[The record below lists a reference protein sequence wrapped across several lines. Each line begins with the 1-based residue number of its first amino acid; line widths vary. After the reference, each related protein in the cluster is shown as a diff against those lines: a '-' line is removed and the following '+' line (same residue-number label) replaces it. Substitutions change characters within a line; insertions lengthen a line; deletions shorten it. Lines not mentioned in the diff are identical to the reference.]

1 VAEQQGSKQST
12 QGNQPALDTDSDWLN
27 DFGGGFESPIDDL
40 EAAASQTELRA
51 VSNQTPPPAVVPA
64 APPSAPAA
72 PAAAA
77 RPVSAPSASPS
88 PAPVLSGTA
97 APAAASKAASGEHRP
112 LAAAASAAPTSPAN
126 NEQRERE
133 AFNRDAQRLAT
144 ARDWA
149 ALANLLRSAID
160 NASWTRPTEVR
171 TTLLADSARMF
182 RDRLNDVASA
192 ELQFR
197 KLRDLVPNH
206 PEALD
211 FLTARYRER
220 GDYRGLYELRAGAV
234 EATWDPQQRLEW
246 TREAA
251 TIAAD
256 QLHSSDLVIDAW
268 ERLFRLGD
276 AEDVAAGALSEAY
289 RQARRW
295 DRLADFL
302 SRRASTQSGTAQ
314 IVLLR
319 ELAEVYLSGL
329 GQPDRAAEVLA
340 MILATRP
347 HDPIAN
353 LTLARVHAAR
363 KDWEALSQLATR
375 SLDGCDVATQ
385 LDVRRVIAESLRQAG
400 ELKRAAVVYHLILE
414 ASPQEAE
421 AWKGTEEYL
430 VAYNKLEALVA
441 FLARRAEVASSEEE
455 RAGLLG
461 RAASIAAQQLDNPR
475 MAINLQERRANL
487 TCSRAEALGA
497 LVTLYD
503 AIGEEGQEGL
513 RSALERQLAL
523 TANPQTRIEL
533 LRRLGAHSM
542 HRLHDDESAEQCWQ
556 QLLSAVPDDR
566 EVREELAALYRK
578 RGDFVAVD
586 RALNAQAWRSSGKA
600 ELLGIWRAA
609 AQNMQEN
616 IGDSKRAVAAWQRVL
631 DLAPGDATALA
642 ALIPHYRAQGRT
654 RDLIAALEA
663 ELRIAE
669 TLDQRV
675 ASCMEIARLWE
686 TEGDRAAAVAALERV
701 LRWSPSCAPALQ
713 ALARLRVDE
722 PSVLLGATDV
732 ALATL
737 GEEAPRAL
745 RSAELQL
752 VPADDAQ
759 GRFFALRRLLQALG
773 PDSGLRSQLTRTAAE
788 ANAFSEL
795 AALITDLAAAATDA
809 DSRAGYL
816 HELAAIYE
824 DKLQDPLRAF
834 VTLNVARQAPLSRDL
849 GEIQPLLRLAEATG
863 RIEDA
868 LALLEVATVAS
879 APLELRRAAIQKR
892 LSLCETRLGNPERA
906 FHEAV
911 RLVRLNPHDAVALA
925 EVRRLAAA
933 AKLWRSLD
941 ALYAELWDRAETV
954 AERIAIVRA
963 RHALAAGELESPL
976 AALDHLLV
984 LYRLDPTQP
993 GLEDQLLAAA
1003 ESQGAWRRVL
1013 PIVESKVRAAAN
1025 GSSDAARAAA
1035 DLARVAQLYE
1045 DRCQDRARAFDL
1057 YAEAVVLAEQ
1067 PLPEVESRLLALSDP
1082 SLLPVLANVLRTVA
1096 ARTQDTQRAHDL
1108 LVRIAALY
1116 ESLGQAELARDIHQ
1130 RIVQIAP
1137 KSIPSLRVLIA
1148 YRRKHELHREL
1159 RDGLQQ
1165 LAAALVDA
1173 PQAERIEL
1181 QLEIAALSQEK
1192 LGDAET
1198 ALSTYAQILDVDPQN
1213 TAALDGIRA
1222 LTAGSIPPALEL
1234 RRLRIELSRAS
1245 GPQRVEML
1253 LACARLQRDSL
1264 DDPEGALQTL
1274 RALLAETGPMGP
1286 GYEPLAQALRARGAW
1301 AELTELI
1308 ESRASAAEA
1317 GEAQAEILSQ
1327 AIALAEEHVKAVPA
1341 AQCERLYRAL
1351 LLLHPEDDE
1360 LRWRLLRLLRDGGR
1374 YQELADELAG
1384 LAAPTRHA
1392 YADAQSLRF
1401 FENELTR
1408 LLDLRL
1414 GRTANAEAR
1423 LTTRSERT
1431 PQDPEPLLWLA
1442 SIKLRKGERAA
1453 YMSLRER
1460 HAKLLP
1466 PALGALVLCHLAEL
1480 CDDQGGTPEQ
1490 VLAYYRTAR
1499 TLDLDCKP
1507 AAEGMKA
1514 LGRRIKTWRQAAAL
1528 LPDPDERELSPA
1540 ARSNRLRQKGVTA
1553 VDAKGAVSFL
1563 ERAIT
1568 MTPDDYAA
1576 WDALADAYAKA
1587 GDLLRAVYARR
1598 EALAAFGRVT
1608 PPGPDTVSS
1617 HAARIEEVA
1626 STLRQAGDEAE
1637 ADRLFV
1643 RAHALDPTLPRAA
1656 LAVAESRLSA
1666 GQVQVAYELY
1676 EHVLSGGVALSPSDR
1691 LRATYQHGLLA
1702 AQQGR
1707 RDQAITDLR
1716 AGLQIDPL
1724 HPGLLQAL
1732 ADVLADTNRPA
1743 SAVQHYEQAL
1753 LVAAQAEQR
1762 GRLYAR
1768 LARMWDGRLHEADE
1782 AGVCYDLAVRAG
1794 VSDADVMRSALSYYQ
1809 RSGQSERAA
1818 AIIDELLQRTTAPEE
1833 LAALWTQRAQL
1844 ALEND
1849 EAKAM
1854 EAFDMALSYDPA
1866 YTPAVDGLLTV
1877 LERRGEW
1884 QQVVDIL
1891 EARADGSPAP
1901 ERARAL
1907 RHLAR
1912 VSLHQLSDRDRAASY
1927 LRTVIALSP
1936 EREDYQQLLELL
1948 PDSPENQLERQELT
1962 VALIAQGEPA
1972 MPMLLDLGQRMAA
1985 AGRRRYAWAILSPL
1999 VTAVYSDAGLKATV
2013 MALRKEFEKPD
2024 LPSLVTRETHR
2035 RVLPAPLS
2043 AALLDVLEAVDLR
2056 VAAPHRTAESLGHAR
2071 ATRLDQKTG
2080 MGKTFLAVA
2089 ERLGLEHAHLT
2100 RIDELPEPYR
2110 LMSDDH
2116 LHVVVRSE
2124 LLVSMSP
2131 GEIPALFALALE
2143 QGRPGLRLFTQGSQ
2157 EDRQRWTAALLTAA
2171 GILSA
2176 DGEDPLV
2183 AQVAQAIGPEGR
2195 RVLQESGL
2203 SSDIETSTQ
2212 RLIEAAA
2219 ETARRV
2225 SFLVSGELRMAAR
2238 LLTRIDESLPKP
2250 PSAGK
2255 LEDLS
2260 DYFSSAPAL
2269 RSRVAFVLSPTC
2281 AAQFE

>member
-1 VAEQQGSKQST
+1 MAEQQGSKQST
-12 QGNQPALDTDSDWLN
+12 QANQPAIDTDSDWLN
-27 DFGGGFESPIDDL
+27 DFGGGFENPLDDL
-40 EAAASQTELRA
+40 EAAAGQ
-51 VSNQTPPPAVVPA
+51 PAQSSIPNPTAQAANVPA
-64 APPSAPAA
+64 TSPATTPAA

-77 RPVSAPSASPS
+77 
-88 PAPVLSGTA
+88 
-97 APAAASKAASGEHRP
+97 AASSRPPSTPATPTPGATAGKAASGEQRP
-112 LAAAASAAPTSPAN
+112 VAAAQSAAPVTQAN

-133 AFNRDAQRLAT
+133 AFNRDAQRLAN
-144 ARDWA
+144 ARDWH
-149 ALANLLRSAID
+149 ALATLLRNAID
-160 NASWTRPTEVR
+160 NASWTKPTEVR
-171 TTLLADSARMF
+171 TTLLADSARMY
-182 RDRLNDVASA
+182 RDRLNDIASA

-211 FLTARYRER
+211 FLTQRYRER
-220 GDYRGLYELRAGAV
+220 GDFRALYDLRAGAI

-251 TIAAD
+251 AIAAD

-276 AEDVAAGALSEAY
+276 AEDVAASALSEVY

-329 GQPDRAAEVLA
+329 SQPERAAEVLA
-340 MILATRP
+340 MVLATRP

-363 KDWEALSQLATR
+363 KDWEGLSQLATR
-375 SLDGCDVATQ
+375 SLDGCDAATQ
-385 LDVRRVIAESLRQAG
+385 LDVRRVIAEALRSAG

-414 ASPQEAE
+414 VSPHEAD

-441 FLARRAEVASSEEE
+441 FLARRAELASTEEE

-461 RAASIAAQQLDNPR
+461 RAAQIAAQQLDNPR

-487 TCSRAEALGA
+487 ACSRAEALNA

-542 HRLHDDESAEQCWQ
+542 HRLHDDESAETCWQ

-578 RGDFVAVD
+578 RGDFAAVD
-586 RALNAQAWRSSGKA
+586 RALNAQAWRTRSNA
-600 ELLGIWRAA
+600 ELLAIWRAA

-616 IGDSKRAVAAWQRVL
+616 IGDSRRSVAAWQRVL
-631 DLAPGDATALA
+631 DLAPGDATALS
-642 ALIPHYRAQGRT
+642 ALIPHYRTQGRT

-663 ELRIAE
+663 ELRIAT
-669 TLDQRV
+669 TLEQRV

-686 TEGDRAAAVAALERV
+686 SEGDRAAAIASLERV
-701 LRWSPSCAPALQ
+701 LRWSPACTPALQ
-713 ALARLRVDE
+713 ALARLRIDE

-752 VPADDAQ
+752 VPAEDTL

-773 PDSGLRSQLTRTAAE
+773 PDSGLRSQLFRAA
-788 ANAFSEL
+788 ADASAFGEL
-795 AALITDLAAAATDA
+795 AALITDLAAAAPDTE
-809 DSRAGYL
+809 SRSGFL
-816 HELAAIYE
+816 HELAAIFE
-824 DKLQDPLRAF
+824 EKLQDPLRAF
-834 VTLNVARQAPLSRDL
+834 VTLHVARQSTLSGRDL
-849 GEIQPLLRLAEATG
+849 SEIQPLLRLAETTG

-879 APLELRRAAIQKR
+879 APIELRRAAIAKR
-892 LSLCETRLGNPERA
+892 LSLCETRLGSAERA

-941 ALYAELWDRAETV
+941 ALYAELWDRAETLG
-954 AERIAIVRA
+954 ERIAIARA
-963 RHALAAGELESPL
+963 RHALAAGELANPL

-984 LYRLDPTQP
+984 LYRLDPSQA

-1003 ESQGAWRRVL
+1003 EAQGVWRRVL
-1013 PIVESKVRAAAN
+1013 PIIEAKVRAAA
-1025 GSSDAARAAA
+1025 SSGNDPNQAAA
-1035 DLARVAQLYE
+1035 DLSRVAQLYE
-1045 DRCQDRARAFDL
+1045 ERCQDRTRAFDL
-1057 YAEAVVLAEQ
+1057 YAEALVLSEQ
-1067 PLPEVESRLLALSDP
+1067 PLPAAETRLQALADAA
-1082 SLLPVLANVLRTVA
+1082 LLPVLGNVLRTVA
-1096 ARTQDTQRAHDL
+1096 ARTQDQERAHDL
-1108 LVRIAALY
+1108 LVRIAAMY
-1116 ESLGQAELARDIHQ
+1116 ESIGQLDLARDVHQ
-1130 RIVQIAP
+1130 RIVQISP
-1137 KSIPSLRVLIA
+1137 KSIPSLRVLIS
-1148 YRRKHELHREL
+1148 YRRERELHREL

-1165 LAAALVDA
+1165 LTAALVDTS
-1173 PQAERIEL
+1173 QAERIAI

-1213 TAALDGIRA
+1213 AAALDGIRA
-1222 LTAGSIPPALEL
+1222 LTAGTIPPALEL
-1234 RRLRIELSRAS
+1234 RRLRIELARAS
-1245 GPQRVEML
+1245 GQQRIDML
-1253 LACARLQRDSL
+1253 LSCARLQRDDL
-1264 DDPEGALQTL
+1264 DDPEGAMQTL
-1274 RALLAETGPMGP
+1274 RVLLGETGPTGP
-1286 GYEPLAQALRARGAW
+1286 GYEPLSLALRTRGAW
-1301 AELTELI
+1301 AELAELI
-1308 ESRASAAEA
+1308 ESRANAAEL
-1317 GEAQAEILSQ
+1317 GEAQAEILGQ
-1327 AIALAEEHVKAVPA
+1327 AIALAEEHTAAVPA
-1341 AQCERLYRAL
+1341 AQRERLYRAL
-1351 LLLHPEDDE
+1351 LLLRPEDDE

-1392 YADAQSLRF
+1392 FADAQSLRF

-1414 GRTANAEAR
+1414 GRSAHAEAR
-1423 LTTRSERT
+1423 LTTRAERS

-1442 SIKLRKGERAA
+1442 SIRLRKGERAA

-1466 PALGALVLCHLAEL
+1466 PALGALSLCHLAEL

-1540 ARSNRLRQKGVTA
+1540 ARSARLRQKGLTA
-1553 VDAKGAVSFL
+1553 LDPKQAVSWL
-1563 ERAIT
+1563 ERAII
-1568 MTPDDYAA
+1568 MTPDDFTA
-1576 WDALADAYAKA
+1576 WDALAEACIKA
-1587 GDLLRAVYARR
+1587 GDLSRAVYARR

-1626 STLRQAGDEAE
+1626 STLRHAGDEAE
-1637 ADRLFV
+1637 AERLFV
-1643 RAHALDPTLPRAA
+1643 RAHALDPSLPRAA
-1656 LAVAESRLSA
+1656 LAVAESRLTA
-1666 GQVQVAYELY
+1666 GHIQVAYELY
-1676 EHVLSGGVALSPSDR
+1676 EHVLHGGIALSPADR

-1732 ADVLADTNRPA
+1732 ADVLADTDRPA

-1818 AIIDELLQRTTAPEE
+1818 AIIDELLQRTTAAEE

-1844 ALEND
+1844 ALDVD
-1849 EAKAM
+1849 EGKAM

-1901 ERARAL
+1901 ERTRAL

-1912 VSLHQLSDRDRAASY
+1912 VSRNQLGDRERAASY
-1927 LRTVIALSP
+1927 LRTVIMLSP
-1936 EREDYQQLLELL
+1936 EREDYQQLMELL
-1948 PDSPENQLERQELT
+1948 PDTPENQLERQELT
-1962 VALIAQGEPA
+1962 AALIALGEPA
-1972 MPMLLDLGQRMAA
+1972 MPMLLELGQRMAA

-1999 VTAVYSDAGLKATV
+1999 VTAVYSDATLKATV

-2024 LPSLVTRETHR
+2024 LPSLVSRETHR

-2043 AALLDVLEAVDLR
+2043 PALLDVLETIDR
-2056 VAAPHRTAESLGHAR
+2056 QIAAAYRSPESLGHAR

-2080 MGKTFLAVA
+2080 MGKVFLAIA

-2100 RIDELPEPYR
+2100 RIDELAEPFR
-2110 LMSDDH
+2110 LMNDDH
-2116 LHVVVRSE
+2116 LHVLVRSE

-2143 QGRPGLRLFTQGSQ
+2143 QGRPGLRLFSQGSQ
-2157 EDRQRWTAALLTAA
+2157 EERQRWTAALLAAA
-2171 GILSA
+2171 GVLNS
-2176 DGEDPLV
+2176 DDPLA
-2183 AQVAQAIGPEGR
+2183 AQVSEAIGPEGR
-2195 RVLQESGL
+2195 RALQESGL
-2203 SSDIETSTQ
+2203 SSDLETATQ
-2212 RLIEAAA
+2212 RLSEAAA

-2225 SFLVSGELRMAAR
+2225 SFLVGGELRMAAR
-2238 LLTRIDESLPKP
+2238 LLSRIDESLPKP

-2260 DYFSSAPAL
+2260 EYFSSVPAL

>member
-1 VAEQQGSKQST
+1 MAEQQGSKQST
-12 QGNQPALDTDSDWLN
+12 QASEPAIDTDSDWLN
-27 DFGGGFESPIDDL
+27 DFGGGFDSPIDEL
-40 EAAASQTELRA
+40 EAAASPSAEGSTPSPTEPVQSA
-51 VSNQTPPPAVVPA
+51 PAEVPVAPAPPPASSRPVS
-64 APPSAPAA
+64 PSAAPAA
-72 PAAAA
+72 PVASAAKSGEQ
-77 RPVSAPSASPS
+77 RPVGVSVSAPPPS
-88 PAPVLSGTA
+88 TA
-97 APAAASKAASGEHRP
+97 QA
-112 LAAAASAAPTSPAN
+112 
-126 NEQRERE
+126 EQRERE
-133 AFNRDAQRLAT
+133 AFNRDAQRLAN
-144 ARDWA
+144 ARDWN
-149 ALANLLRSAID
+149 ALANLLRNAID
-160 NASWTRPTEVR
+160 LASWTKPTEVR
-171 TTLLADSARMF
+171 STLLADCARMF
-182 RDRLNDVASA
+182 RDRLNDIASA
-192 ELQFR
+192 EIQFR

-211 FLTARYRER
+211 FLTQRYRER
-220 GDYRGLYELRAGAV
+220 GDYRALYDLRAGAV

-251 TIAAD
+251 AIAAD
-256 QLHSSDLVIDAW
+256 HLRSADLVIDAW

-276 AEDVAAGALSEAY
+276 AEEVAASALSEAY
-289 RQARRW
+289 RSARRW

-314 IVLLR
+314 TVLLR

-329 GQPDRAAEVLA
+329 GQPDRAAEVLG

-353 LTLARVHAAR
+353 LALARVNAAR

-375 SLDGCDVATQ
+375 NLDGCDAATQ
-385 LDVRRVIAESLRQAG
+385 LDVRRVIAEALRSGG

-414 ASPQEAE
+414 ASPHDTD

-441 FLARRAEVASSEEE
+441 FLARRAEVANTEEE
-455 RAGLLG
+455 RASLLG
-461 RAASIAAQQLDNPR
+461 RAAQIAAQQLENPR
-475 MAINLQERRANL
+475 MAINLQERRTNL
-487 TCSRAEALGA
+487 PCSRAEALNA

-542 HRLHDDESAEQCWQ
+542 HRLHDDAKAEDCWQ
-556 QLLSAVPDDR
+556 QLLSVVPDDR
-566 EVREELAALYRK
+566 EVRDELVALYRK
-578 RGDFVAVD
+578 RGDFSAVD
-586 RALNAQAWRSSGKA
+586 RALNAQAWRTTGPS

-616 IGDSKRAVAAWQRVL
+616 IGDSRRAVAAWQRVL
-631 DLAPGDATALA
+631 DLSTDDAAALS
-642 ALIPHYRAQGRT
+642 ALIPHYRSQNRT

-663 ELRIAE
+663 ELRIASSLE
-669 TLDQRV
+669 QRV

-686 TEGDRAAAVAALERV
+686 SEGDRAAAIAALERV
-701 LRWSPSCAPALQ
+701 LRWSPACGPALH

-732 ALATL
+732 ALAAL
-737 GEEAPRAL
+737 GDDAPRAL

-752 VPADDAQ
+752 VPADDTL
-759 GRFFALRRLLQALG
+759 GRFFAVRRLLQSLG
-773 PDSGLRSQLTRTAAE
+773 PDSGLRSQLFRAASD
-788 ANAFSEL
+788 ANAFAEL
-795 AALITDLAAAATDA
+795 AALITDLAAAAPDTET
-809 DSRAGYL
+809 RTGYL
-816 HELAAIYE
+816 QELATIYE
-824 DKLQDPLRAF
+824 EKLQDPLRAF
-834 VTLNVARQAPLSRDL
+834 VTLSAARQATLSGHDL
-849 GEIQPLLRLAEATG
+849 SEIQPLLRLAETTG

-868 LALLEVATVAS
+868 LALLEVGTVAS
-879 APLELRRAAIQKR
+879 APIELRRAAIQKR
-892 LSLCETRLGNPERA
+892 LSLCETRLGSAERA

-925 EVRRLAAA
+925 EVRRLAAT

-963 RHALAAGELESPL
+963 RHELAAGELANPL

-984 LYRLDPTQP
+984 LYRLDPEQA

-1003 ESQGAWRRVL
+1003 AAQGVWRRVL
-1013 PIVESKVRAAAN
+1013 PIVEAKVRAAAST
-1025 GSSDAARAAA
+1025 GSDANQAAG

-1045 DRCQDRARAFDL
+1045 ERCHDRTRAFDL
-1057 YAEAVVLAEQ
+1057 YAEALVLSQ
-1067 PLPEVESRLLALSDP
+1067 NPLPDVEARLQALADP
-1082 SLLPVLANVLRTVA
+1082 ALLPVLANVLRTVA
-1096 ARTQDTQRAHDL
+1096 AHTQETQRAHDL
-1108 LVRIAALY
+1108 LVRIAAMY
-1116 ESLGQAELARDIHQ
+1116 ESIGQHDLARDIHQ
-1130 RIVQIAP
+1130 RIVQLSP
-1137 KSIPSLRVLIA
+1137 NSIPSLRVLIA
-1148 YRRKHELHREL
+1148 YRRDRQLHREL

-1165 LAAALVDA
+1165 LAVAWVDA
-1173 PQAERIEL
+1173 SQDDRIAI
-1181 QLEIAALSQEK
+1181 QLEIAALSHEK

-1198 ALSTYAQILDVDPQN
+1198 ALTTYAQILDVDPQN
-1213 TAALDGIRA
+1213 AAALDGIRA

-1234 RRLRIELSRAS
+1234 RRLRIELARAS
-1245 GPQRVEML
+1245 GPQRIEML

-1264 DDPEGALQTL
+1264 DAPEGALQTL
-1274 RALLAETGPMGP
+1274 RALVTETGPNGP
-1286 GYEPLAQALRARGAW
+1286 GYEPLSQALQSRGAW
-1301 AELTELI
+1301 AELVELI
-1308 ESRASAAEA
+1308 ESRANTAESN
-1317 GEAQAEILSQ
+1317 EVQAEILGQ
-1327 AIALAEEHVKAVPA
+1327 AIALAEEHRTAVPA
-1341 AQCERLYRAL
+1341 AQRERLYRAL
-1351 LLLHPEDDE
+1351 LLLHSENDE

-1392 YADAQSLRF
+1392 LSDMQSLRF

-1408 LLDLRL
+1408 ILDLRL
-1414 GRTANAEAR
+1414 NRSAHAEAR
-1423 LTTRSERT
+1423 LTTRAERA

-1453 YMSLRER
+1453 YLSLRER

-1466 PALGALVLCHLAEL
+1466 PGLGALVLCHLAEL
-1480 CDDQGGTPEQ
+1480 CDDQGGTAEQ

-1499 TLDLDCKP
+1499 TLDIDCKP

-1528 LPDPDERELSPA
+1528 LPDADERELSPS
-1540 ARSNRLRQKGVTA
+1540 ARSARLYQKGTAATDPRQAVTW
-1553 VDAKGAVSFL
+1553 L
-1563 ERAIT
+1563 ERAVA
-1568 MTPDDYAA
+1568 MTPDDYAV
-1576 WDALADAYAKA
+1576 WDALADAYARG
-1587 GDLLRAVYARR
+1587 GDLSRAVYARR

-1608 PPGPDTVSS
+1608 PPGPDAVST

-1626 STLRQAGDEAE
+1626 STLRKAGEEAE
-1637 ADRLFV
+1637 AERLFV

-1656 LAVAESRLSA
+1656 LAVAESRLA
-1666 GQVQVAYELY
+1666 TGQLQIAYDLY
-1676 EHVLSGGVALSPSDR
+1676 DHVLNGGVALSPADR

-1707 RDQAITDLR
+1707 RDQAIGDLR
-1716 AGLQIDPL
+1716 AGLLIDPL

-1818 AIIDELLQRTTAPEE
+1818 TIIDELLQRTTAAEE

-1849 EAKAM
+1849 EARAM

-1877 LERRGEW
+1877 LESRGEW

-1891 EARADGSPAP
+1891 EARAEGSPP
-1901 ERARAL
+1901 PDRARAL

-1912 VSLHQLSDRDRAASY
+1912 VSQHQLGDRERAASY
-1927 LRTVIALSP
+1927 LRTVLSLSP
-1936 EREDYQQLLELL
+1936 DREDYQQLLELL
-1948 PDSPENQLERQELT
+1948 PDTPENQLERQELT

-1972 MPMLLDLGQRMAA
+1972 MPMLLELGQRMAA

-1999 VTAVYSDAGLKATV
+1999 VTAVYSDAALKSV
-2013 MALRKEFEKPD
+2013 VVALRKEFEKPD
-2024 LPSLVTRETHR
+2024 LPSLVSRETHR
-2035 RVLPAPLS
+2035 RVLPAPLNP
-2043 AALLDVLEAVDLR
+2043 ALLDVLEGVDR
-2056 VAAPHRTAESLGHAR
+2056 SVASAYRTPESLAGAR

-2089 ERLGLEHAHLT
+2089 ERLGLEQAHLT
-2100 RIDELPEPYR
+2100 RIDELPEPFR
-2110 LMSDDH
+2110 LMNDDH
-2116 LHVVVRSE
+2116 PHVLVRSE

-2143 QGRPGLRLFTQGSQ
+2143 QGRPGLRLFTQGSL
-2157 EDRQRWTAALLTAA
+2157 EERQRWTAALLAAA
-2171 GILSA
+2171 GLAPGDS
-2176 DGEDPLV
+2176 DDPLV
-2183 AQVAQAIGPEGR
+2183 AQVAAAIDPAGR
-2195 RVLQESGL
+2195 SVLQESGL
-2203 SSDIETSTQ
+2203 SSDLDAATA
-2212 RLIEAAA
+2212 RLSDAAA

-2225 SFLVSGELRMAAR
+2225 SFLVCGELRMAAR
-2238 LLTRIDESLPKP
+2238 MLTRIDESLPKP

-2269 RSRVAFVLSPTC
+2269 RSRVAFVLSPVC
-2281 AAQFE
+2281 SAQFE

>member
-1 VAEQQGSKQST
+1 MAEQQGSKQST
-12 QGNQPALDTDSDWLN
+12 QANQSSIDTDSDWLN
-27 DFGGGFESPIDDL
+27 DFGGGFDGPAEDL
-40 EAAASQTELRA
+40 EAAASQP
-51 VSNQTPPPAVVPA
+51 SQSSKPNPTPPAAVAATPPVPAAAPAPATPPATVKPASAPAIVPA
-64 APPSAPAA
+64 APASAP
-72 PAAAA
+72 
-77 RPVSAPSASPS
+77 
-88 PAPVLSGTA
+88 
-97 APAAASKAASGEHRP
+97 KAASPEQRP
-112 LAAAASAAPTSPAN
+112 SSPPAASVPASAGN

-133 AFNRDAQRLAT
+133 AFTRDAQRLAN
-144 ARDWA
+144 ARDWN
-149 ALANLLRSAID
+149 ALANLLRNAID
-160 NASWTRPTEVR
+160 NASWTKPTEVR
-171 TTLLADSARMF
+171 TTLLADSARMY
-182 RDRLNDVASA
+182 RDRLNDIASA

-211 FLTARYRER
+211 FLTQRYRER
-220 GDYRGLYELRAGAV
+220 GDYRALYDLRAGAI

-251 TIAAD
+251 AIAAD
-256 QLHSSDLVIDAW
+256 QLRSPDLVIDAW

-302 SRRASTQSGTAQ
+302 SRRASNQSGTMQ
-314 IVLLR
+314 VVLLR

-329 GQPDRAAEVLA
+329 NQPDRAAEVLS

-347 HDPIAN
+347 QDPIAN
-353 LTLARVHAAR
+353 LTMARVQAAR
-363 KDWEALSQLATR
+363 KDWDALSQLATR
-375 SLDGCDVATQ
+375 SLDGCDAATQ
-385 LDVRRVIAESLRQAG
+385 LDVRRVIAESLRGAG

-414 ASPQEAE
+414 ASPQEAD

-441 FLARRAEVASSEEE
+441 FLARRADVATSEED
-455 RAGLLG
+455 RSALLG
-461 RAASIAAQQLDNPR
+461 RAATIAARQLDNPR
-475 MAINLQERRANL
+475 MAITLQERRAGL
-487 TCSRAEALGA
+487 PASRAEALTS

-503 AIGEEGQEGL
+503 ALGEEGQEGL

-523 TANPQTRIEL
+523 TANPQTRIDL

-542 HRLHDDESAEQCWQ
+542 HRLHDDASAEDCWQ

-566 EVREELAALYRK
+566 EVRDELAALYRK
-578 RGDFVAVD
+578 RGDFLAVD
-586 RALNAQAWRSSGKA
+586 RALNAQAWRSQSNH

-609 AQNMQEN
+609 AQNIQEN

-631 DLAPGDATALA
+631 DLAPGDPAALA
-642 ALIPHYRAQGRT
+642 ALIPHYRSQGRT
-654 RDLIAALEA
+654 RDLIAALES
-663 ELRIAE
+663 ELRIAT
-669 TLDQRV
+669 TLESRV

-686 TEGDRAAAVAALERV
+686 SEGDRAAAIAALERV
-701 LRWSPSCAPALQ
+701 LRWSPSSAPALQ

-732 ALATL
+732 ALAVL

-752 VPADDAQ
+752 VPADDTL
-759 GRFFALRRLLQALG
+759 GRFFALRRLLQSLG
-773 PDSGLRSQLTRTAAE
+773 PDSGLRSQLFRAA
-788 ANAFSEL
+788 ADASAFGEL
-795 AALITDLAAAATDA
+795 AALITDLAASAADA
-809 DSRAGYL
+809 ETRTQYL
-816 HELAAIYE
+816 HELATIFE

-834 VTLNVARQAPLSRDL
+834 VTLSVARQSTLGGRDL
-849 GEIQPLLRLAEATG
+849 SEIQPLLRLAEATG

-868 LALLEVATVAS
+868 LALLEVATVTS
-879 APLELRRAAIQKR
+879 APIELRRAAIQKR
-892 LSLCETRLGNPERA
+892 LSLCETRLGSAERA

-941 ALYAELWDRAETV
+941 ALYAELWDRAESV
-954 AERIAIVRA
+954 AERIAIVRT
-963 RHALAAGELESPL
+963 RYTLAAGELANPL
-976 AALDHLLV
+976 SALDHLLV
-984 LYRLDPTQP
+984 LYRLDPDQA

-1003 ESQGAWRRVL
+1003 EQLGVWRRVL
-1013 PIVESKVRAAAN
+1013 PIVEAKVRAAA
-1025 GSSDAARAAA
+1025 SSGLDGTLAGT
-1035 DLARVAQLYE
+1035 DLVRVARLYE
-1045 DRCQDRARAFDL
+1045 ERCQDRTRAFEL
-1057 YAEAVVLAEQ
+1057 YAEAVVLSDAPQPDAEA
-1067 PLPEVESRLLALSDP
+1067 RLHALADTA
-1082 SLLPVLANVLRTVA
+1082 LLPVLASVLRTVA
-1096 ARTQDTQRAHDL
+1096 ARTKDAQRAHDL

-1116 ESLGQAELARDIHQ
+1116 ESLGQPDLARDIHQ
-1130 RIVQIAP
+1130 RIVQLSP
-1137 KSIPSLRVLIA
+1137 TSIPSLRVLIA
-1148 YRRKHELHREL
+1148 HRRERELHREL

-1173 PQAERIEL
+1173 SQEERVAI

-1192 LGDAET
+1192 LGDPET
-1198 ALSTYAQILDVDPQN
+1198 ALSTYAQILDVDAQN
-1213 TAALDGIRA
+1213 AAALDGIRA
-1222 LTAGSIPPALEL
+1222 LTAGNIPPALEL
-1234 RRLRIELSRAS
+1234 RRLRIELQRAS
-1245 GPQRVEML
+1245 GPQRIEML
-1253 LACARLQRDSL
+1253 LSCARLQRESL
-1264 DDPEGALQTL
+1264 DDPDGAQQTL
-1274 RALLAETGPMGP
+1274 RALLAETGPRGP
-1286 GYEPLAQALRARGAW
+1286 GYEPLAQALRSRGAW
-1301 AELTELI
+1301 ADLAELI
-1308 ESRASAAEA
+1308 ESRAAATD
-1317 GEAQAEILSQ
+1317 GSDAQADLLKQ
-1327 AIALAEEHVKAVPA
+1327 AISLAEEHSATVGA
-1341 AQCERLYRAL
+1341 AQRERLYRAL

-1392 YADAQSLRF
+1392 FADAQTLRF

-1414 GRTANAEAR
+1414 NRTANAEAR
-1423 LTTRSERT
+1423 LTTRAERA

-1453 YMSLRER
+1453 YMTLRER

-1466 PALGALVLCHLAEL
+1466 PVMGALVLCHLAEL

-1528 LPDPDERELSPA
+1528 LPDADERELSPT
-1540 ARSNRLRQKGVTA
+1540 ARSARLRQKGQA
-1553 VDAKGAVSFL
+1553 SADPRQAMSWL
-1563 ERAIT
+1563 ERAVT

-1576 WDALADAYAKA
+1576 WDALADACAKA
-1587 GDLLRAVYARR
+1587 GDMSRAVYARR
-1598 EALAAFGRVT
+1598 EALAAFARVT

-1626 STLRQAGDEAE
+1626 STLRQAGDDTEAE
-1637 ADRLFV
+1637 RLFV
-1643 RAHALDPTLPRAA
+1643 RAHALDPSLPRAA
-1656 LAVAESRLSA
+1656 LAVAESRLAS
-1666 GQVQVAYELY
+1666 GQPQVAYELY
-1676 EHVLSGGVALSPSDR
+1676 EHVLHGGVALSPSDR

-1702 AQQGR
+1702 AQQGQ
-1707 RDQAITDLR
+1707 RDLAITDLR

-1724 HPGLLQAL
+1724 HSGLLQAL

-1753 LVAAQAEQR
+1753 LVAVEAEQR

-1794 VSDADVMRSALSYYQ
+1794 VSDADVMRNALSYYQ
-1809 RSGQSERAA
+1809 RSGQGERAA

-1833 LAALWTQRAQL
+1833 LAALWTQRAEL
-1844 ALEND
+1844 ALETD

-1901 ERARAL
+1901 DRARAL

-1912 VSLHQLSDRDRAASY
+1912 VALQQLGDRDRAAGY
-1927 LRTVIALSP
+1927 LRAVTALSP
-1936 EREDYQQLLELL
+1936 EREDYQQLFELL
-1948 PDSPENQLERQELT
+1948 PDTPENQLERQELT
-1962 VALIAQGEPA
+1962 AALIALGESA

-1985 AGRRRYAWAILSPL
+1985 SGRRRYAWAILSPL
-1999 VTAVYSDAGLKATV
+1999 ITAVYSDATLKATV

-2043 AALLDVLEAVDLR
+2043 PALLDVLENVDRQLS
-2056 VAAPHRTAESLGHAR
+2056 AAHRAPETLGAAR

-2089 ERLGLEHAHLT
+2089 ERLGLEHAMLT
-2100 RIDELPEPYR
+2100 RIDDMAEPFR
-2110 LMSDDH
+2110 LLGDDH
-2116 LHVVVRSE
+2116 LHVLVRSE

-2131 GEIPALFALALE
+2131 GEIPSLFALALE
-2143 QGRPGLRLFTQGSQ
+2143 QGRPGLRLITQGSL
-2157 EDRQRWTAALLTAA
+2157 EERQRWIAALLAA
-2171 GILSA
+2171 GGLLA
-2176 DGEDPLV
+2176 TDHEDPLFS
-2183 AQVAQAIGPEGR
+2183 QVAEVVGAEGR

-2203 SSDIETSTQ
+2203 TGDLETSTQ
-2212 RLIEAAA
+2212 RLYEAAQ

-2225 SFLVSGELRMAAR
+2225 SFLVCGELRMATR

-2269 RSRVAFVLSPTC
+2269 RSRVAFALSPTC

>member
-1 VAEQQGSKQST
+1 MAEQQGSKQST
-12 QGNQPALDTDSDWLN
+12 QANQPAIDTDSDWLN
-27 DFGGGFESPIDDL
+27 DFGGGFENPLDDL
-40 EAAASQTELRA
+40 EAAAGQ
-51 VSNQTPPPAVVPA
+51 PAQSSIPNPTAQAANVPA
-64 APPSAPAA
+64 TSPATAPAA

-77 RPVSAPSASPS
+77 AASSRPPSQ
-88 PAPVLSGTA
+88 PATQTPGIT
-97 APAAASKAASGEHRP
+97 ASKAASGEHRP
-112 LAAAASAAPTSPAN
+112 VAAAQSAAPVSQAN

-133 AFNRDAQRLAT
+133 AFNRDAQRLAN
-144 ARDWA
+144 ARDWH
-149 ALANLLRSAID
+149 ALATLMRNAID
-160 NASWTRPTEVR
+160 NASWTKPTEVR
-171 TTLLADSARMF
+171 TTLLADSARMY
-182 RDRLNDVASA
+182 RDRLNDIASA

-211 FLTARYRER
+211 FLTQRYRER
-220 GDYRGLYELRAGAV
+220 GDFRALYDLRAGAI

-251 TIAAD
+251 AIAAD

-276 AEDVAAGALSEAY
+276 AEDVAASALSEVY

-329 GQPDRAAEVLA
+329 SQPERAAEVLA
-340 MILATRP
+340 MVLATRP

-363 KDWEALSQLATR
+363 KDWEGLSQLATR
-375 SLDGCDVATQ
+375 SLDGCDAATQ
-385 LDVRRVIAESLRQAG
+385 LDVRRVIAEALRGAG

-414 ASPQEAE
+414 VSPHEAD
-421 AWKGTEEYL
+421 AWRGTEEYL

-441 FLARRAEVASSEEE
+441 FLARRAELASTEEE

-461 RAASIAAQQLDNPR
+461 RAAQIAAQQLDNPR

-487 TCSRAEALGA
+487 ACSRAEAMNA

-542 HRLHDDESAEQCWQ
+542 HRLHDDESAETCWQ

-578 RGDFVAVD
+578 RGDFAAVD
-586 RALNAQAWRSSGKA
+586 RALNAQAWRSRSNA
-600 ELLGIWRAA
+600 ELLAIWRAA

-616 IGDSKRAVAAWQRVL
+616 IGDSRRSVAAWQRVL
-631 DLAPGDATALA
+631 DLAPGDATALS
-642 ALIPHYRAQGRT
+642 ALIPHYRTQGRT

-663 ELRIAE
+663 ELRIAT
-669 TLDQRV
+669 TLEQRV

-686 TEGDRAAAVAALERV
+686 SEGDRAAAIASLERV
-701 LRWSPSCAPALQ
+701 LRWSPACTPALQ
-713 ALARLRVDE
+713 ALARLRIDE

-752 VPADDAQ
+752 VPAEDTL

-773 PDSGLRSQLTRTAAE
+773 PDSGLRSQLFRAAAD
-788 ANAFSEL
+788 ANAFGEL
-795 AALITDLAAAATDA
+795 AALITDLAAAAPDT
-809 DSRAGYL
+809 DSRSGFL
-816 HELAAIYE
+816 HELAAIFE
-824 DKLQDPLRAF
+824 EKLQDPLRAF
-834 VTLNVARQAPLSRDL
+834 VTLNVARQSTLSGRDL
-849 GEIQPLLRLAEATG
+849 SEIQPLLRLAETTG

-879 APLELRRAAIQKR
+879 APIELRRAAIAKR
-892 LSLCETRLGNPERA
+892 LSLCETRLGSAERA
-906 FHEAV
+906 FYEAV

-941 ALYAELWDRAETV
+941 ALYAELWDRAETLG
-954 AERIAIVRA
+954 ERIAIVRA
-963 RHALAAGELESPL
+963 RHALAAGELANPL

-984 LYRLDPTQP
+984 LYRLDPAQA

-1003 ESQGAWRRVL
+1003 EAQGVWRRVL
-1013 PIVESKVRAAAN
+1013 PIIEAKVRAAA
-1025 GSSDAARAAA
+1025 SSGDEPNQAAA
-1035 DLARVAQLYE
+1035 DLSRVAQLYE
-1045 DRCQDRARAFDL
+1045 ERCQDRTRAFDL
-1057 YAEAVVLAEQ
+1057 YAEALVLSEQ
-1067 PLPEVESRLLALSDP
+1067 PLPAAETRLQALADAA
-1082 SLLPVLANVLRTVA
+1082 LLPVLGNVLRTVA
-1096 ARTQDTQRAHDL
+1096 ARTQDHERAHDL
-1108 LVRIAALY
+1108 LVRIAAMY
-1116 ESLGQAELARDIHQ
+1116 ESIGQLDLARDIHQ
-1130 RIVQIAP
+1130 RIVQISP
-1137 KSIPSLRVLIA
+1137 KSIPSLRVLIS
-1148 YRRKHELHREL
+1148 YRRERELHREL

-1165 LAAALVDA
+1165 LAAALVDTS
-1173 PQAERIEL
+1173 QAERIAI

-1198 ALSTYAQILDVDPQN
+1198 ALSTYAQILEVDPQN
-1213 TAALDGIRA
+1213 AAALDGIRA
-1222 LTAGSIPPALEL
+1222 LTAGTIPPALEL
-1234 RRLRIELSRAS
+1234 RRLRIELARAS
-1245 GPQRVEML
+1245 GQQRIDML
-1253 LACARLQRDSL
+1253 LSCARLQRDDL

-1274 RALLAETGPMGP
+1274 RVLLGETGPTGP
-1286 GYEPLAQALRARGAW
+1286 GYEPLSQALRTRGAW
-1301 AELTELI
+1301 AELAELI
-1308 ESRASAAEA
+1308 ESRANAAEL
-1317 GEAQAEILSQ
+1317 GEAQAEILGQ
-1327 AIALAEEHVKAVPA
+1327 AIALAEEHTAAVPA
-1341 AQCERLYRAL
+1341 AQRERLYRAL
-1351 LLLHPEDDE
+1351 LLLRPEDDE

-1392 YADAQSLRF
+1392 FADAQSLRF

-1414 GRTANAEAR
+1414 GRSTHAEAR
-1423 LTTRSERT
+1423 LTTRAERS

-1442 SIKLRKGERAA
+1442 SIRLRKGERAA

-1466 PALGALVLCHLAEL
+1466 AALGALSLCHLAEL

-1540 ARSNRLRQKGVTA
+1540 ARSTRLRQKGLTA
-1553 VDAKGAVSFL
+1553 LDPKQAVSWL
-1563 ERAIT
+1563 ERAII
-1568 MTPDDYAA
+1568 MTPDDFTA
-1576 WDALADAYAKA
+1576 WDALAEACIKA
-1587 GDLLRAVYARR
+1587 GDLSRAVYARR

-1626 STLRQAGDEAE
+1626 STLRQAGDETEAE
-1637 ADRLFV
+1637 RLFV
-1643 RAHALDPTLPRAA
+1643 RAHALDPSLPRAA
-1656 LAVAESRLSA
+1656 LAVAESRLTA

-1676 EHVLSGGVALSPSDR
+1676 EHVLHGGVALSPADR

-1707 RDQAITDLR
+1707 RDQAIADLR

-1732 ADVLADTNRPA
+1732 ADVLADTDRPA

-1818 AIIDELLQRTTAPEE
+1818 SIIDELLQRTTAAEE

-1844 ALEND
+1844 ALDVD
-1849 EAKAM
+1849 EGKAM

-1901 ERARAL
+1901 ERTRAL

-1912 VSLHQLSDRDRAASY
+1912 VSRNQLGDRERAASY
-1927 LRTVIALSP
+1927 LRTVIMLSP
-1936 EREDYQQLLELL
+1936 EREDYQQLMELL

-1962 VALIAQGEPA
+1962 AALIALGEPA
-1972 MPMLLDLGQRMAA
+1972 MPMLLELGQRMAA

-1999 VTAVYSDAGLKATV
+1999 VTAVYSDATLKATV

-2024 LPSLVTRETHR
+2024 LPSLVSRETHR

-2043 AALLDVLEAVDLR
+2043 PALLDVLETIDR
-2056 VAAPHRTAESLGHAR
+2056 QIAAAYRSPESLGHAR

-2080 MGKTFLAVA
+2080 MGKVFLAIA

-2100 RIDELPEPYR
+2100 RIDELAEPFR
-2110 LMSDDH
+2110 LMNDDH
-2116 LHVVVRSE
+2116 LHVLVRSE

-2143 QGRPGLRLFTQGSQ
+2143 QGRPGLRLFSQGSQ
-2157 EDRQRWTAALLTAA
+2157 EERQRWTSALLAAA
-2171 GILSA
+2171 GILNS
-2176 DGEDPLV
+2176 DDPLA
-2183 AQVAQAIGPEGR
+2183 AQVSEAIGPEGR
-2195 RVLQESGL
+2195 RALQESGL
-2203 SSDIETSTQ
+2203 NSDLETATQ
-2212 RLIEAAA
+2212 RLSEAAA

-2225 SFLVSGELRMAAR
+2225 SFLVGGELRMAAR
-2238 LLTRIDESLPKP
+2238 LLSRIDESLPKP

-2260 DYFSSAPAL
+2260 EYFSSVPAL

-2281 AAQFE
+2281 AALFE